1 MAASLVDFMSLP
13 DVVTEK
19 IASFLHGRDLIN
31 LGYTCKY
38 WSRIAGF
45 NHVWKDLVVGRFG
58 KQALGTLA
66 EDDSNNDTDT
76 DYKQLYMKLASARK
90 PATDFCVCHLFN
102 RPGHGGEYYLE
113 KVRDPESICGEVVKL
128 NTVCWLQINADY
140 KGVIPGKYKL
150 IWRMRLDDAYL
161 SCNHVEFR
169 ARPEEYCGSEVCKI
183 WKDEDFK
190 EAERKF
196 GSGKWFEADM
206 GEFLVTS
213 LCNVYVEIKGRIDW
227 WCGGISWDFAELR
240 PSHLKAAAANTTGI
254 IKSKTNASHGQRNE
268 DKCSIS

>member
-1 MAASLVDFMSLP
+1 MAFSLVDSESLP
-13 DVVTEK
+13 EVVAEK

-38 WSRIAGF
+38 WNKIAGF

-58 KQALGTLA
+58 KQGLGT
-66 EDDSNNDTDT
+66 ENDNNGDTYT

-90 PATDFCVCHLFN
+90 PAKDFYVLHLFS
-102 RPGHGGEYYLE
+102 HAYEEGGYYLE
-113 KVRDPESICGEVVKL
+113 KVRDPESSSGEVIQL
-128 NTVCWLQINADY
+128 NSVCWLQINADY
-140 KGVIPGKYKL
+140 KSVIPGNYKL
-150 IWRMRLDDAYL
+150 IWRMKLADAYL

-169 ARPEEYCGSEVCKI
+169 ARPEESSGNEVCKI

-196 GSGKWFEADM
+196 GSGRWFEAGM

-213 LCNVYVEIKGRIDW
+213 MCDVYVEIKGRIDW
-227 WCGGISWDFAELR
+227 WCGGISWDYAEIR
-240 PSHLKAAAANTTGI
+240 PSDLKANAANTNTEVEP
-254 IKSKTNASHGQRNE
+254 NAS
-268 DKCSIS
+268 D